1 MTSPLLHHSL
11 PVAPDLLHDDLLL
24 LGEQHVHVPPVVGA
38 CQKRAAAVSDAARGS
53 QTLGTVRPLLG
64 RGGVEGCTR
73 LQRHTRRAGRR
84 ESFSNPVGF
93 QPLASAAILTG
104 KRAGPVTSGRPD
116 TVIVRVL

>member
-53 QTLGTVRPLLG
+53 QTLGTARPLLG
-64 RGGVEGCTR
+64 GCTR
-73 LQRHTRRAGRR
+73 SQRHTRHAGRR